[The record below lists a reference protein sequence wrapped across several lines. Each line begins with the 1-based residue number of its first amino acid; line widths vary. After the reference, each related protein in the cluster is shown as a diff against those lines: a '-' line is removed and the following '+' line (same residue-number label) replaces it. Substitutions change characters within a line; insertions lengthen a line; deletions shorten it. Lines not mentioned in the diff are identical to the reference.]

1 MIESSPWIADFTD
14 TGDYWM
20 FPYESPTFRFDVEDA
35 WEEIKPLYV
44 QLHTYVRRKLR
55 DHYGPEKIHR
65 RAPIPAHILGDFLL
79 PGSKLNCYCRSAD
92 I

>member
-1 MIESSPWIADFTD
+1 
-14 TGDYWM
+14 M

-65 RAPIPAHILGDFLL
+65 RAPIPAHILGE
-79 PGSKLNCYCRSAD
+79 
-92 I
+92 